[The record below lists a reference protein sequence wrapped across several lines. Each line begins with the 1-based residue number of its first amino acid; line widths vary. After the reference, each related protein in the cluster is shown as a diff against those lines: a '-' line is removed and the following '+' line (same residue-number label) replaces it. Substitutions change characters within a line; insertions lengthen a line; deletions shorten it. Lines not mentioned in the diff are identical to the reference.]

1 MAENLVSTSLWRRL
15 WREPLT
21 RFFAVGAG
29 LFLVYAVVGTPAPT
43 ADRRI
48 NIDQY
53 ELQALA
59 ALWQAQWKRP
69 PTYDELTQLVV
80 DRVREEVLYREA
92 LALNLDENDV
102 LVRRRLA
109 QKLEMALND
118 VAATVE
124 PNGDDLVRYF
134 EAHADRY
141 VEPVGLTLTHRF
153 FSSDR
158 RGDTVDADARTALDA
173 LTAGGTADDD
183 SFHAAK
189 TLALQDADRLAQIFG
204 TAFRDAVVV
213 HAEQSRSPHAWFG
226 PVRSA
231 YGVHL
236 VRVDAFRE
244 ARHQTIDEVRE
255 QVLED
260 WRRDYVAAREAE
272 RYAEMRALYE
282 VDVAPFAS
290 IGELVQ
296 P

>member
-1 MAENLVSTSLWRRL
+1 MRFRGASLWRRL

-29 LFLVYAVVGTPAPT
+29 LFLVYAVVGTHSPAD
-43 ADRRI
+43 DRRI
-48 NIDQY
+48 HVDQY
-53 ELQALA
+53 ELQVLA
-59 ALWQAQWKRP
+59 ALWQAQWRRP
-69 PTYDELTQLVV
+69 PTHDELTQLVV

-118 VAATVE
+118 VAAMIE
-124 PNGDDLVRYF
+124 PSGDDLRQYF
-134 EAHADRY
+134 ETHAHLYLDPAR
-141 VEPVGLTLTHRF
+141 LTLTHKF
-153 FSSDR
+153 FSDDR
-158 RGDTVDADARTALDA
+158 RGDTVDADARTALKA
-173 LTAGGTADDD
+173 LIAGDTVDDD

-189 TLALQDADRLAQIFG
+189 TLTLHNADRLAQVFG
-204 TAFRDAVVV
+204 TAFRDAVVA
-213 HAEQSRSPHAWFG
+213 HAAPPRSQRAWFG

-236 VRVDAFRE
+236 VRVHAFRE
-244 ARHQTIDEVRE
+244 ARPQTIVEVRE
-255 QVLED
+255 KVLED
-260 WRRDYVAAREAE
+260 WRRDYVAARESE
-272 RYAEMRALYE
+272 RYAEMRALYD

-290 IGELVQ
+290 IGDLVQ

>member
-1 MAENLVSTSLWRRL
+1 MMSWRRL
-15 WREPLT
+15 LRDPLA
-21 RFFAVGAG
+21 RFFAIGAG
-29 LFLVYAVVGTPAPT
+29 LFLVYAVAGRSPT

-48 NIDQY
+48 TIDQY
-53 ELQALA
+53 ELQVLA

-69 PTYDELTQLVV
+69 PTPDELTQLVV

-118 VAATVE
+118 VAAMVE
-124 PNGDDLVRYF
+124 PHDDDLRRHF
-134 EAHADRY
+134 EAHAHRY
-141 VEPVGLTLTHRF
+141 VEPAGLTLTHKF
-153 FSSDR
+153 FSDER
-158 RGDTVDADARTALDA
+158 RGDSVETDAHMAVEALI
-173 LTAGGTADDD
+173 AGEAVDDD
-183 SFHAAK
+183 SFHASK
-189 TLALQDADRLAQIFG
+189 TLTLENADRLEQIFG
-204 TAFRDAVVV
+204 TAFRDAVV
-213 HAEQSRSPHAWFG
+213 EQAAPPRSQRAWFG

-231 YGVHL
+231 YGAHV

-244 ARHQTIDEVRE
+244 TRPQTFDEVRE

-260 WRRDYVAAREAE
+260 WRREYVAARESE
-272 RYAEMRALYE
+272 RYAEMRALYD

-290 IGELVQ
+290 IGDLVQ